1 MGYGVSK
8 KMLPLIILRV
18 LWENA
23 NEKKML
29 SMKQMIYYVKEY
41 YEPENENGLAKL
53 ISANI
58 KQMNMF
64 FEDTHFSL
72 DGVNE
77 MHIET
82 VSARNEEESRG
93 YIYLYY
99 LTGALF
105 TDNEVRL
112 LCDSILFSPGIG
124 ENEATGLLRKVRKLS
139 SKHFGDSFEY
149 VKYSDMVKRTNNEQ
163 LFFTVEMIGLA
174 LKMRRKIS
182 FHYRRNG
189 VLRDHAT
196 TVSPFHLVIS
206 AGRYYMLCNKDE
218 TETVSP
224 YRLDRIENIR
234 IENHLP
240 ARKIETLQEVEQ
252 PFYLK
257 QYMEEHPRMSFD
269 KTISVTML
277 VSDRIIEAVKTEFC
291 VKSMSWISA
300 EEKYRVRVIS
310 TKTAVC
316 NWVINVT
323 DQIIIESSSD
333 ESIFEVLRERA
344 MSIME
349 EYQL

>member
-41 YEPENENGLAKL
+41 YEPENESGLAKL

-77 MHIET
+77 MRIET

-124 ENEATGLLRKVRKLS
+124 ENEASGLLRKVRKLS

-149 VKYSDMVKRTNNEQ
+149 VKYSDMIKRTNNEQ

-182 FHYRRNG
+182 FRYRRNG

-196 TVSPFHLVIS
+196 
-206 AGRYYMLCNKDE
+206 
-218 TETVSP
+218 TVSP

-240 ARKIETLQEVEQ
+240 ARKIETLREVQQ

-323 DQIIIESSSD
+323 NQIIIESSSD

-349 EYQL
+349 EYRV